1 MIVTDGA
8 RLEKTVQS
16 MLSDIDKRSGLLRIT
31 GCVGDMKI
39 VVTNCNLSRGVSI

>member
-8 RLEKTVQS
+8 HLEMTVQS

-31 GCVGDMKI
+31 GCVGDIKI
-39 VVTNCNLSRGVSI
+39 TVTNCNLSRSVAI